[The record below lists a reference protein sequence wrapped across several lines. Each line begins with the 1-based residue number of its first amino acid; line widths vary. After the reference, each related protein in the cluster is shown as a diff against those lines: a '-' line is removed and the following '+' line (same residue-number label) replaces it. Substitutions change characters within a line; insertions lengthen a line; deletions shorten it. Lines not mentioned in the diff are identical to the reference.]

1 MAKAVVHHII
11 LFSKC
16 VCKYKTNNR
25 DKKGPDGPSVGRYK
39 EIQHVNKQTPI
50 NERKFYMNNN
60 KFNEEENNGVVRKRV
75 MEKISDHK
83 KSVAG
88 VITGMI
94 LVMMLTFVTSSNTFG
109 PASDAA
115 TDERN
120 INTVDISYPSSVT
133 TITTSTIKKLSTTT
147 SSLTS
152 TTSNKTT
159 SKSTTSTDGKT
170 TITSQPETTGVTEV
184 EEIIVEEVETTVD
197 NVVESN
203 NDTTEPT
210 SEYIV
215 YKPSTHYVHKNTCRW
230 FNSDCQEITS
240 TEGIECRKCSECNPD
255 IEIITP
261 YNPPQPQ
268 PAASG
273 SALDYITET
282 EYVYLCNTVAREY
295 GSDWVSIYDKACVVA
310 VVMNRVRDG
319 GWSNGNPSTIYNV
332 ITAPC
337 QFNPSYCTDYYQSCV
352 TQSCKDAVDY
362 YFAHQSEFPHYTS
375 FWGDG
380 RSNHFS

>member
-1 MAKAVVHHII
+1 
-11 LFSKC
+11 
-16 VCKYKTNNR
+16 
-25 DKKGPDGPSVGRYK
+25 
-39 EIQHVNKQTPI
+39 
-50 NERKFYMNNN
+50 MNNN

-75 MEKISDHK
+75 IEKIGEHK
-83 KSVAG
+83 KSIAG
-88 VITGMI
+88 VITGVM
-94 LVMMLTFVTSSNTFG
+94 LVMMLTFLTSSNTFG

-115 TDERN
+115 DDKSQLN
-120 INTVDISYPSSVT
+120 INNVSYSSSVT
-133 TITTSTIKKLSTTT
+133 TITTSTIKMSSTT

-170 TITSQPETTGVTEV
+170 TVTSKTETTGVTEV
-184 EEIIVEEVETTVD
+184 EETIVEEVEATVD
-197 NVVESN
+197 NAVESN

-255 IEIITP
+255 IEIVTP

-273 SALDYITET
+273 SALDCITET
-282 EYVYLCNTVAREY
+282 EYIYLCNTVAREY